1 MIRYFIKQKS
11 DGFKDTI
18 DGEKPRGANFEVE
31 EDVATVTTIVKIIA
45 PLVAAILLGNWFMSE
60 VKKARFKGAPWYQPY
75 LSIPGLLIILVILI
89 PVILW
94 IIRR

>member
-1 MIRYFIKQKS
+1 LVFE
-11 DGFKDTI
+11 DTI
-18 DGEKPRGANFEVE
+18 DGEKPRGANLEVE

-89 PVILW
+89 PIVLW
-94 IIRR
+94 IIKS

>member
-1 MIRYFIKQKS
+1 MFE
-11 DGFKDTI
+11 DTI
-18 DGEKPRGANFEVE
+18 DGEKPRGANLEVE
-31 EDVATVTTIVKIIA
+31 EDLATITTIVKIIA

-75 LSIPGLLIILVILI
+75 LSIPGLLIILAILI

-94 IIRR
+94 IIKS